1 MAKNQ
6 TELGKTI
13 SEAREKKGLSQRKLA
28 KLANMDSAEVSRIE
42 AGKRQKPNVLYL
54 KGIAEVLD
62 LSLIDLMKKAGYNDI
77 EINFGRDLSDKR
89 SSKDY
94 ENYIADYERFYFDIL
109 EEIEKRRK
117 NAFAF
122 KGIIAELKDKLE
134 MAKIENKELS
144 YDEILDSLTE
154 VLNTIRPNLEKVDKS
169 IYPKYDSAMHQNFP
183 IQNNL
188 EINTLTGNY
197 IEDKKE

>member
-1 MAKNQ
+1 MAQNQ
-6 TELGKTI
+6 KELGKTI
-13 SEAREKKGLSQRKLA
+13 SEAREKIGISQRKLA

-54 KGIAEVLD
+54 KGIAEALN
-62 LSLIDLMKKAGYNDI
+62 LSLIDLMQKAGYNDI

-122 KGIIAELKDKLE
+122 KGIIAKLKDKIEL
-134 MAKIENKELS
+134 AKIENKELS

-154 VLNTIRPNLEKVDKS
+154 ALNIIRPNLEKVDKS
-169 IYPKYDSAMHQNFP
+169 IYPKYDSAMRQNIP
-183 IQNNL
+183 LQNNL
-188 EINTLTGNY
+188 KIDTLTGNY
-197 IEDKKE
+197 IEDKK

>member
-1 MAKNQ
+1 MAQNQ
-6 TELGKTI
+6 NELGKTI
-13 SEAREKKGLSQRKLA
+13 SEAREKVGISQRKLA

-54 KGIAEVLD
+54 KGIAEALN
-62 LSLIDLMKKAGYNDI
+62 LSLIDLMQKAGYNDI
-77 EINFGRDLSDKR
+77 EINFGRDFSDKR

-122 KGIIAELKDKLE
+122 KGIIAELKDKIEL
-134 MAKIENKELS
+134 AKIENKELS

-154 VLNTIRPNLEKVDKS
+154 ALNIIRPNLDKVDKS

-188 EINTLTGNY
+188 KIDTLTGNY